1 MSRPVHFE
9 IQASQ
14 PQALI
19 DFYGSLFGW
28 HFKQWGE
35 HDYWL
40 VDTGSGKR
48 GIDGGLL
55 PRRGQAP
62 GEAAPVNGF
71 VCTVDVEQIDQSM
84 EKASALGAE
93 QMMSKMPVEGVGTLA
108 YFKDPDG
115 NIFGMMQFNE
125 NMKMEQP

>member
-40 VDTGSGKR
+40 VDTGSGQR

-55 PRRGQAP
+55 PRRGPAPAEAQA
-62 GEAAPVNGF
+62 VNGF
-71 VCTVDVEQIDQSM
+71 VCTVDVAQLDQAM
-84 EKASALGAE
+84 EKATALGAT
-93 QMMSKMPVEGVGTLA
+93 QLMSKMPIEGVGTLA

-125 NMKMEQP
+125 NMKMEKP